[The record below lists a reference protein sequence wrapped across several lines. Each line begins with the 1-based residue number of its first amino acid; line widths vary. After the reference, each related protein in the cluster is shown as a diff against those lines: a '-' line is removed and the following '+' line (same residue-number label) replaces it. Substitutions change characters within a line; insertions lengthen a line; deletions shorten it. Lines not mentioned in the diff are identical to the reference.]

1 MTTLLTKRRF
11 SVKEFIKMVDAGI
24 LTKYDRVELVD
35 GEFIEMAPI
44 GDYHAGCVDELT
56 HTFVRTA
63 PEGVRVR
70 VQGPLQ
76 VDSLTEF
83 EPDLAVLRPRHD
95 NYTTSRPTP
104 PDILLV
110 IEVSDSTIAYDRN
123 VKIPKYAQAGV
134 PEVWQVNLQHDLV
147 DSYSDPDTDTGR
159 YRNVRRFLRGQT
171 ITPTLLPNATLN
183 VSDILMSQV

>member
-1 MTTLLTKRRF
+1 MTTLMTKRRF

-24 LTKYDRVELVD
+24 LTKYDRVELLD
-35 GEFIEMAPI
+35 GEFVEMAPI
-44 GDYHAGCVDELT
+44 GDYHNGSVTTLT
-56 HTFVRTA
+56 HIFVRA
-63 PEGVRVR
+63 VPDGVRVQ

-104 PDILLV
+104 SDTMLV
-110 IEVSDSTIAYDRN
+110 IEVSDSTVAYDRN
-123 VKIPKYAQAGV
+123 VKLPKYAQAGIL
-134 PEVWQVNLQHDLV
+134 EVWLVNLPYGVIDK
-147 DSYSDPDTDTGR
+147 YSDPDTDSGR

-171 ITPTLLPNATLN
+171 ITPTMLPNATLN
-183 VSDILMSQV
+183 VSDILISQV

>member
-35 GEFIEMAPI
+35 GEIVEMAPI
-44 GDYHAGCVDELT
+44 GGYHAGCVDELT

-159 YRNVRRFLRGQT
+159 YPQCAPFPARAGN
-171 ITPTLLPNATLN
+171 NAN
-183 VSDILMSQV
+183 SAAQCHAQC